1 MKVRAETSIR
11 NNHPLIFKAVNTGA
25 ESEGVTLPEYPLLT
39 YFPQRFQLGLH
50 DELVLAELTAACV
63 RALDPLLQASLM
75 HKMEASCT
83 VTGGDQ
89 RALIISFTVAD
100 PKVEDKLVSERRI

>member
-1 MKVRAETSIR
+1 M
-11 NNHPLIFKAVNTGA
+11 
-25 ESEGVTLPEYPLLT
+25 PLLT

-63 RALDPLLQASLM
+63 RTLDPLLQASLM
-75 HKMEASCT
+75 HKMKASCA

-89 RALIISFTVAD
+89 RAFVISFTVAD
-100 PKVEDKLVSERRI
+100 PVAEDKLISGRRAHSREDGALPEGQFLRK